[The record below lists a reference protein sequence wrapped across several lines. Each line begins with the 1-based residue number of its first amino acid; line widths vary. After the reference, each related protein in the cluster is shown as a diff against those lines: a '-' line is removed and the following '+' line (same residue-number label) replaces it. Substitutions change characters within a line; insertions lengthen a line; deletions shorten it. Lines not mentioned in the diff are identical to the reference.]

1 MSLVLA
7 TVYSHDMPPS
17 FLLGA
22 WVLALLA
29 VVSMGELAATHLSLP
44 VPAIPVSMVFKRP
57 RGRPR
62 KFDAPSRAVTLT
74 LPEAAIEALSD
85 LHDDLSRAIVRLV
98 QEQTAQRATSPARA
112 IPDAELIT
120 FGGEAVIAVRPVK
133 ALEASAGVQLLPLP
147 GGQALMT
154 LEAGRT
160 IAEFELALRDALES
174 ARLTPGDR
182 KVIAAVLGILK
193 DARHSRDITVRP
205 KNIVVLKSASRRAR
219 RR

>member
-7 TVYSHDMPPS
+7 EVYSHDMPGS
-17 FLLGA
+17 FLIGA

-29 VVSMGELAATHLSLP
+29 VVSVGELGATHLSLP

-74 LPEAAIEALSD
+74 LPEWAITALSD
-85 LHDDLSRAIVRLV
+85 LHDDLSRAIVQLV
-98 QEQTAQRATSPARA
+98 QEQRARRATSQART

-120 FGGEAVIAVRPVK
+120 FGGEAVIVVRPVR
-133 ALEASAGVQLLPLP
+133 ALETCAGIQLLPLP

-182 KVIAAVLGILK
+182 NVIAAVLGILK
-193 DARHSRDITVRP
+193 DARHSRDIAVQP